1 MSIQEMR
8 QTYTKAGL
16 AKKDVDADPM
26 VQFTTWFDQSKGGD
40 LPEWFEVNA
49 MTLSTAGAGGE
60 VTSRIVLLKGIE
72 SDKFVFYSNYD
83 SAKGKQIAENSRV
96 ALCFYWPHLER
107 QVRIEGT
114 ATQTPRSQSTAYF
127 HSRPRDSQL
136 GANVSDQSSIVDDE
150 AALSKRMEELRD
162 AFGDG
167 EIPCPAHWGG
177 YAVTPTTIEFWQ
189 GRPSRLHDRIAY
201 QRNGDRW
208 KIVRLAP

>member
-1 MSIQEMR
+1 MR

-16 AKKDVDADPM
+16 TKDDVDADPM
-26 VQFTTWFDQSKGGD
+26 VQFTDWFGQAQSSD
-40 LPEWFEVNA
+40 LPPWFEVNA
-49 MTLSTAGAGGE
+49 MTLSTAGSDGV

-72 SDKFVFYSNYD
+72 ADRFIFYTNYD
-83 SAKGKQIAENSRV
+83 SVKGRQIAANSHV
-96 ALCFYWPHLER
+96 SLCFFWPHLER

-114 ATQTPRSQSTAYF
+114 AARTPRSQSTEYF

-162 AFGDG
+162 AYGDG

-177 YAVTPTTIEFWQ
+177 YAVTPTQIEFWQ

-201 QRNGDRW
+201 QRDGESW
-208 KIVRLAP
+208 KIFRLAP

>member
-26 VQFTTWFDQSKGGD
+26 VQFARWFDQAQGSD

-49 MTLSTAGAGGE
+49 MTLSTADASGM
-60 VTSRIVLLKGIE
+60 VTSRIVLLKGI
-72 SDKFVFYSNYD
+72 DGDRFVFYTNYD
-83 SAKGKQIAENSRV
+83 SVKGRQIAANPHVS
-96 ALCFYWPHLER
+96 LCFYWPHLER
-107 QVRIEGT
+107 QIRIEGT
-114 ATQTPRSQSTAYF
+114 AAPTPRSQSTAYF

-136 GANVSDQSSIVDDE
+136 GANVSDQSTVVDDE
-150 AALSKRMEELRD
+150 AALAKRMQQLRE
-162 AFGDG
+162 AYGDG

-177 YAVTPTTIEFWQ
+177 YAVTPTQIEFWQ

-201 QRNGDRW
+201 QRDGEAW
-208 KIVRLAP
+208 KIVRLSP